1 MLFVVIAKYATD
13 PEVGARRERVRDAH
27 IENLKRHAET
37 GEVVISG
44 PILDDAGA
52 PKGSALIVDFD
63 SREALQA
70 FLDADLYSQNGI
82 WASFEI
88 DPFMRVV

>member
-1 MLFVVIAKYATD
+1 MLYVVIAKYATD
-13 PEVGARRERVRDAH
+13 LEVGTRRERVRDAH

-44 PILDDAGA
+44 PILDDAGT
-52 PKGSALIVDFD
+52 PKGSALILEFV
-63 SREALQA
+63 SREAVQA

-82 WASFEI
+82 WESFEI
-88 DPFMRVV
+88 DPFVRII

>member
-27 IENLKRHAET
+27 IENLKAHAET

-44 PILDDAGA
+44 PILDDTGT
-52 PKGSALIVDFD
+52 PKGSALILDFA
-63 SREALQA
+63 SRDAVQA
-70 FLDADLYSQNGI
+70 FLDADLYSREGI
-82 WASFEI
+82 WVSFEI
-88 DPFMRVV
+88 DPFVRVV